1 MRLAIAS
8 DHAGYE
14 LKKSVLEYLKAKKV
28 DFIDF
33 GCGPGE
39 TVDYVDYGAEAI
51 RRVVNKECERAI
63 LFCGTGLGMAVVAN
77 KFPGIIATPCWDE
90 YTATVSRTH
99 NNSNCLCLG
108 GRVLAPEMAIRI
120 VELWLEKEF
129 EGGRH
134 ERRINKITQLEDE
147 NFKKSLRSDEG
158 DQG

>member
-1 MRLAIAS
+1 MKLALAS

-14 LKKSVLEYLKAKKV
+14 LKKVV
-28 DFIDF
+28 IDFLQSERVSFTDF

-51 RRVVNKECERAI
+51 RRVVNGEFDRAI

-90 YTATVSRTH
+90 FTAAVSRTH
-99 NNSNCLCLG
+99 NNSNCLTLG
-108 GRVLAPEMAIRI
+108 GRVLTPEKALSLVKI
-120 VELWLEKEF
+120 WLEKEF

-134 ERRINKITQLEDE
+134 KRRVDKIFLLEKEIKETEPSGPKD
-147 NFKKSLRSDEG
+147 
-158 DQG
+158 